1 MVIKIF
7 TDGSALSNSSNAKA
21 GAAMYIPSLNIVY
34 SKYMRGT
41 NNQAELSAILFA
53 LRYIEKFSE
62 KEYEFYTDSM
72 YCINILTKTKTAK
85 KNKELIKEIFDLIDS
100 LNINITFIH
109 VRAHTKSDTF
119 ESKCNAIVDKKARE
133 AALKCD

>member
-21 GAAMYIPSLNIVY
+21 GAAMYIPSLNVIY
-34 SKYMRGT
+34 SKSMRGT
-41 NNQAELSAILFA
+41 NNQAELTAILFA

-62 KEYEFYTDSM
+62 REYEFYTDSM
-72 YCINILTKTKTAK
+72 YCIGILTKTKTAK
-85 KNKELIKEIFDLIDS
+85 KNKELIKEIFDFMDS
-100 LNINITFIH
+100 LHVDIKFIH
-109 VRAHTKSDTF
+109 VRAHTNSDTF

-133 AALKCD
+133 AALKSE